1 MSEKIEIVRKKSN
14 FSKYILFS
22 ERDCLIKTFVVSALV
37 LAFRINFDLM
47 LDEMTLTA
55 TYH

>member
-37 LAFRINFDLM
+37 LVFRINFDLM